1 MISSFTSSIIF
12 ALGCILASRQLH
24 ELLLE
29 NVMRWPMEIFDQT
42 PVGRILNRFSKE
54 IDVLDIVLPQNLKSF
69 ILQLFGVNFHIFL
82 INSSTLRLQ
91 EWKKFHLFNVFCH
104 FIEKKVFV
112 SFPHNF
118 ISCADEKRLQS
129 QFFHYTL
136 SHFIL
141 WHGL

>member
-69 ILQLFGVNFHIFL
+69 ILQLFGVNFL
-82 INSSTLRLQ
+82 N
-91 EWKKFHLFNVFCH
+91 KFVNVEVTRVEKIS
-104 FIEKKVFV
+104 FI
-112 SFPHNF
+112 
-118 ISCADEKRLQS
+118 
-129 QFFHYTL
+129 
-136 SHFIL
+136 
-141 WHGL
+141 